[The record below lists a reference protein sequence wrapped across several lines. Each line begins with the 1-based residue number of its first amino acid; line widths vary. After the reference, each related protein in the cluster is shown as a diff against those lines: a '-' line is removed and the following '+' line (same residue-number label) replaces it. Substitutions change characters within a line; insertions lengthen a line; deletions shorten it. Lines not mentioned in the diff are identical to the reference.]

1 MENWYVAKT
10 RFFRGEIK
18 MRDTLAGLGVEAFV
32 PVRIGRKTRGHG
44 VTRTPAVPNL
54 VFLKA
59 TKEEACALVTERFL
73 PLNYVVDCATRRMM
87 VVPEKQME
95 DFRRVFDCP
104 TLEGGLVDQ
113 PLDLGDRVRVTRGPL
128 KGVEGN
134 VVEFQGR
141 LYVVVALMGCIF
153 ARARVPRAWLEK
165 IVNN

>member
-87 VVPEKQME
+87 VVPEASTAVSRMCSVAVTLASSKTNE
-95 DFRRVFDCP
+95 APFRRVAAPC
-104 TLEGGLVDQ
+104 
-113 PLDLGDRVRVTRGPL
+113 
-128 KGVEGN
+128 
-134 VVEFQGR
+134 
-141 LYVVVALMGCIF
+141 
-153 ARARVPRAWLEK
+153 RAVS
-165 IVNN
+165 